1 LGWFDARNGDAM
13 TTTNVQDDKLQQ
25 LKQQLLQA
33 LVNREADDTAW
44 MKIID
49 GMSNNQVRILK
60 KEVKAELRRRRKNG
74 GVNAHNNTNL
84 LGPRPQPHQTTTEN
98 K

>member
-1 LGWFDARNGDAM
+1 MAAGAP
-13 TTTNVQDDKLQQ
+13 TEDKLSQ

-33 LVNREADDTAW
+33 LVNRESDDTAW

-60 KEVKAELRRRRKNG
+60 KEVKDELRRRRKNG
-74 GVNAHNNTNL
+74 GVNAHNTSNL
-84 LGPRPQPHQTTTEN
+84 LAPRHSATAPQSSQAN
-98 K
+98 

>member
-1 LGWFDARNGDAM
+1 MAADP
-13 TTTNVQDDKLQQ
+13 TSEDKLSQ

-33 LVNREADDTAW
+33 LVNRESDDSAW

-74 GVNAHNNTNL
+74 GVNAHNGTNAMC
-84 LGPRPQPHQTTTEN
+84 PRQCSTATQSSEAN
-98 K
+98 

>member
-1 LGWFDARNGDAM
+1 MSDHATMPPLPVSAQ
-13 TTTNVQDDKLQQ
+13 VQEERLQQ

-60 KEVKAELRRRRKNG
+60 KEVKAELRKRRKNG
-74 GVNAHNNTNL
+74 GVNAHSNNSSNM
-84 LGPRPQPHQTTTEN
+84 LGSKSQTSHSE
-98 K
+98 

>member
-1 LGWFDARNGDAM
+1 MSLSA
-13 TTTNVQDDKLQQ
+13 QDDKMQQ

-60 KEVKAELRRRRKNG
+60 KEVKLELRKRRKNG
-74 GVNAHNNTNL
+74 GVNAQANHVNRNPKM
-84 LGPRPQPHQTTTEN
+84 LGPNNIPQGISVPSN
-98 K
+98 D